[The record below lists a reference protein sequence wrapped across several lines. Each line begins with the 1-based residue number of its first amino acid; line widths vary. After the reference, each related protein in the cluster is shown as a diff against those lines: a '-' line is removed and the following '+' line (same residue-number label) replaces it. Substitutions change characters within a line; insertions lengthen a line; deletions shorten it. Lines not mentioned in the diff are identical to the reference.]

1 MEHRTRLHRCI
12 AESRLGVGIFFGL
25 NSPSLAEL
33 IVNGTELDF
42 VTVELQHAQVSS
54 GESTA
59 ILRAVQA
66 ADPDVTPLVRLPDHS
81 VYWIQQSLDA
91 GFTGMIA
98 PLVES
103 AEQAE
108 SLVRAA
114 YFPPLGDR
122 SSAGSIRAVMYA
134 LEPDTANERMLLLPQ
149 IESAKGLE
157 QMEAIVA
164 VDGVSGVLLGPEDL
178 SLSCGWRGKDLW
190 SYEPFMEAVE
200 RVIAAC
206 RRHGKVAA
214 ILTGAFNDAQK
225 AGFDIIGFAGDQ
237 AMTRIDMV
245 ATVNDRAAQLREGR
259 AAQGGESTP
268 GASSGHGQRVA
279 AYRSCLQRF
288 DQWIE
293 SHLQEGNKGWKTET
307 SADGYFALSA
317 YGVHCGRP
325 DWTHRA
331 LGHVEQNFID
341 GDGSLRQKANRD
353 QMMTYVP
360 SWLAW
365 AALRAEKFQ
374 LSRLLLDSI
383 GGFQDSSSGGFFA
396 GTDERENQS
405 GAIDL
410 DSTTMSILA
419 LAQGGRTEAAA
430 RGGDYL
436 LNLCRVQ
443 PEPERQFCTRWSEP
457 DGLQTQADQ
466 VAATTILRWDQ
477 PKQHYYKVGLIVE
490 ALVHVHGA
498 TGDSN
503 YLDAAVTLYN
513 DTITRATDLWT
524 NTFSHKMCWAATTL
538 HAVTGEADYL
548 NHACRFAD
556 YIVSLQQPDAAF
568 TYPELWPSY
577 PPEPWEGLANIGPQF
592 ALWITR
598 TLQALEGVGVNG

>member
-1 MEHRTRLHRCI
+1 
-12 AESRLGVGIFFGL
+12 L

-33 IVNGTELDF
+33 VVNGTELDF
-42 VTVELQHAQVSS
+42 VAVELQHAQVSS

-91 GFTGMIA
+91 GFTGMIV

-134 LEPDTANERMLLLPQ
+134 IEPDTANARMLLLPQ
-149 IESAKGLE
+149 IESARGLE
-157 QMEAIVA
+157 QVEAIVA
-164 VDGVSGVLLGPEDL
+164 VDGVSGALVGPEDL

-190 SYEPFMEAVE
+190 SYEPFLEAVE
-200 RVIAAC
+200 RVLAAC

-214 ILTGAFNDAQK
+214 VLSGAFNDAQK

-237 AMTRIDMV
+237 NLVRVNMV
-245 ATVNDRAAQLREGR
+245 ANVNDCVAQLREGR
-259 AAQGGESTP
+259 AAQGGETAP
-268 GASSGHGQRVA
+268 GALSGHRQRVD

-288 DQWIE
+288 DRWIE
-293 SHLQEGNKGWKTET
+293 RHLREGNEGWKTTET
-307 SADGYFALSA
+307 SADGYFALSV

-325 DWTHRA
+325 DWTQRA
-331 LGHVEQNFID
+331 LGHVEQKFID
-341 GDGSLRQKANRD
+341 GDGCLRQQAKRD
-353 QMMTYVP
+353 QMIAYVP

-365 AALRAEKFQ
+365 AALKAERFQ
-374 LSRLLLDSI
+374 LSRPLLDFI
-383 GGFQDSSSGGFFA
+383 GGLQDPSSGGFFA
-396 GTDERENQS
+396 GTDERDSQS

-443 PEPERQFCTRWSEP
+443 PEPERQFCTGWSEP
-457 DGLQTQADQ
+457 EGLRTSADQ
-466 VAATTILRWDQ
+466 VAATTILQWDQ
-477 PKQHYYKVGLIVE
+477 PQQHYYKVGLIVE

-498 TGDSN
+498 TGNSDC
-503 YLDAAVTLYN
+503 LDAAVTLYN
-513 DTITRATDLWT
+513 DTVIRATDLWT

-538 HAVTGEADYL
+538 HAVTGEAGYL
-548 NHACRFAD
+548 EHACRFAD
-556 YIVSLQQPDAAF
+556 HIVGLQQPDDAF
-568 TYPELWPSY
+568 TYPEIWPSY
-577 PPEPWEGLANIGPQF
+577 PPEPWESLANIGPQF
-592 ALWITR
+592 ALWIVR
-598 TLQALEGVGVNG
+598 TLRAVEGVGVTAEASQPDR

>member
-1 MEHRTRLHRCI
+1 MEHCTRLHRCI

-42 VTVELQHAQVSS
+42 VAVELQHAQVSS
-54 GESTA
+54 GDSTA
-59 ILRAVQA
+59 ILRAIQA

-91 GFTGMIA
+91 GFTGMIV

-157 QMEAIVA
+157 QVEAIVA

-190 SYEPFMEAVE
+190 SYEPFLEAVE
-200 RVIAAC
+200 RVMAAC
-206 RRHGKVAA
+206 RRHDKMAA
-214 ILTGAFNDAQK
+214 ILSGAFNDAQK

-237 AMTRIDMV
+237 AMTRIDLV
-245 ATVNDRAAQLREGR
+245 GAVNDRAGQLREGR

-268 GASSGHGQRVA
+268 DASSGHQRRVA

-293 SHLQEGNKGWKTET
+293 NQLREGNGGWKTET
-307 SADGYFALSA
+307 SADGYFALSV

-341 GDGSLRQKANRD
+341 GDGSLRQKPNRD
-353 QMMTYVP
+353 QMIAYVP

-365 AALRAEKFQ
+365 AALRAEKLQ
-374 LSRLLLDSI
+374 LSRQLLDSI
-383 GGFQDSSSGGFFA
+383 GGFQDPSSGGFFA
-396 GTDERENQS
+396 GTDERENQR

-436 LNLCRVQ
+436 LNLCRLQ
-443 PEPERQFCTRWSEP
+443 PEPERQFCTGWSEP
-457 DGLQTQADQ
+457 DGMQTQADQ

-503 YLDAAVTLYN
+503 YLDAAV
-513 DTITRATDLWT
+513 
-524 NTFSHKMCWAATTL
+524 
-538 HAVTGEADYL
+538 
-548 NHACRFAD
+548 
-556 YIVSLQQPDAAF
+556 
-568 TYPELWPSY
+568 
-577 PPEPWEGLANIGPQF
+577 
-592 ALWITR
+592 
-598 TLQALEGVGVNG
+598 